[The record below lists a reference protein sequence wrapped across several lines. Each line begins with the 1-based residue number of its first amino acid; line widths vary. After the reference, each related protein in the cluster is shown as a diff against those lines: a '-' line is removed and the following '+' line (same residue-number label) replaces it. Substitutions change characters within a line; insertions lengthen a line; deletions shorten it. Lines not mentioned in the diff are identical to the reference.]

1 MRRCLESRQILRDV
15 ITTTNSAADIGAV
28 LVPGAAAAEA
38 GAAVAEG
45 EGAADLDMV
54 LDLVMT

>member
-1 MRRCLESRQILRDV
+1 MESRQILRDV